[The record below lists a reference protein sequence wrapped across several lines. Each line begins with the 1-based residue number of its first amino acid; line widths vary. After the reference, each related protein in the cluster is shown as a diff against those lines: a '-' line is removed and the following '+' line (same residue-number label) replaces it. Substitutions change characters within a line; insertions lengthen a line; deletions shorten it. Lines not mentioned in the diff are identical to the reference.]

1 VRLPV
6 WVLRDK
12 SAKSV
17 ENQRPLAE
25 RVGFEPTVQLPVQRF
40 SSSMILVLECVASN
54 RWLETT
60 CVSVDVSAYDKDF
73 DASHRTFFVGRIVDR
88 YDIERLSREE
98 GVGDPM
104 NLTI

>member
-1 VRLPV
+1 
-6 WVLRDK
+6 
-12 SAKSV
+12 
-17 ENQRPLAE
+17 
-25 RVGFEPTVQLPVQRF
+25 
-40 SSSMILVLECVASN
+40 
-54 RWLETT
+54 
-60 CVSVDVSAYDKDF
+60 VSAYDKDF